1 MPFALN
7 SIYVFLRK
15 KEAHVRLGLTHG
27 YFLFFLF
34 FSHDK
39 QETDEVVQLQEG
51 ETRV

>member
-1 MPFALN
+1 MYFCE
-7 SIYVFLRK
+7 K
-15 KEAHVRLGLTHG
+15 KEVHARLGLTHG
-27 YFLFFLF
+27 CFLFFLF